1 MSTTKKSILVT
12 WDYTRISEYAFLYAL
27 EIAKTVENDIY
38 LINVVK
44 PKNND
49 LLKEAKERL
58 QKEAMRLSEESNF
71 NVGVL
76 LLEGEL
82 FTAISSYV
90 NRETINFVVMGT
102 HGIKGIQKYLGSY
115 ALRVMA
121 GSEVPFIVVQDKP
134 YSAQRLDNIVFPV
147 DYKAENKEKLQWAIY
162 LARYFNSKILL
173 YKMPKKDKSLVKKIN
188 TNLNFAIRFL
198 IQNNIEYE
206 IHTATGKGNFGR
218 QTLAFANEAKA
229 DLIIITTTK
238 HITFLDYLFAA
249 PEQYIIANLSKI
261 PVMCINPR
269 ASFINVGQFMYGS
282 T

>member
-58 QKEAMRLSEESNF
+58 QKEAMRLSEENNF

-147 DYKAENKEKLQWAIY
+147 DYKAENKEKLQWTIY